1 MENLKDIFT
10 IAAIIFSA
18 GGTIATVKLMLAR
31 HDVHIEKLRENQRLF
46 IEKSVHDAVIKE
58 IHDRITK
65 KDDDLKLTLQN
76 FEKEL
81 SNVSKEISRIV
92 GFLEGRDKGGIK

>member
-1 MENLKDIFT
+1 MENLKDILT

-18 GGTIATVKLMLAR
+18 GGTIATVRLMLAR

-46 IEKSVHDAVIKE
+46 IEKSVHDA
-58 IHDRITK
+58 
-65 KDDDLKLTLQN
+65 DLKLTLQN

>member
-31 HDVHIEKLRENQRLF
+31 HDIQIERLRESQRAF
-46 IEKSVHDAVIKE
+46 VEKSTHDADIKE
-58 IHDRITK
+58 LHDRITK
-65 KDDDLKLTLQN
+65 NDDDLKRILGS

-81 SNVSKEISRIV
+81 LGVSKDVSRIV

>member
-1 MENLKDIFT
+1 MENLKDT
-10 IAAIIFSA
+10 LTVAAIVFSA

-31 HDVHIEKLRENQRLF
+31 NNVDIEKLRENQRLF
-46 IEKSVHDAVIKE
+46 IEKSAHDAEIKE
-58 IHDRITK
+58 LHDRITK

-92 GFLEGRDKGGIK
+92 GFLEGREKS